1 MIWTLSSVQFSRSV
15 MSDSLRPHESQHARP
30 PCPSPTPGVY
40 SNSWSSSRWCHLILC
55 RHLLLLPP
63 IPPMIR
69 VFSNEST
76 LHIRWPKYWEFQ
88 LQHQSFQWMFRV
100 GFLLYWL
107 VWYLLIS
114 IPEISHSTCTVQLEC
129 CMWSENSP
137 FHRRIDWPLPYIC
150 MIRQCLLSKPCAM
163 MSDLKAIIFVMVIC
177 SKVLLLRSWTAHVQ
191 TPAPLTLAT
200 RCGKLLKFSLHLNN
214 WKRKQWC
221 QSCCVLQRLN

>member
-1 MIWTLSSVQFSRSV
+1 MPVESV
-15 MSDSLRPHESQHARP
+15 MLYNHLSLCCPFFCLQSFTESRAFQW
-30 PCPSPTPGVY
+30 V
-40 SNSWSSSRWCHLILC
+40 SSSHQMAKALEL
-55 RHLLLLPP
+55 
-63 IPPMIR
+63 
-69 VFSNEST
+69 
-76 LHIRWPKYWEFQ
+76 Q

-100 GFLLYWL
+100 GFLSYWL

-150 MIRQCLLSKPCAM
+150 MVRQCLVSKPCAM

-177 SKVLLLRSWTAHVQ
+177 SNVLLLRSWTAHVQ
-191 TPAPLTLAT
+191 TLAPLTLAT
-200 RCGKLLKFSLHLNN
+200 RRGKLLKFSLNLNN
-214 WKRKQWC
+214 WKRKQRC